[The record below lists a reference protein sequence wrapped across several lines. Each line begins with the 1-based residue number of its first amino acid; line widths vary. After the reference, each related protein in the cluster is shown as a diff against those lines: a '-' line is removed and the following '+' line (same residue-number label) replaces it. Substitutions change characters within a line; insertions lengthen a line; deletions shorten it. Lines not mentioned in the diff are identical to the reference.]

1 MGTRSIFL
9 KVTTLLSILAIEHI
23 RTSPVLES
31 NTKKIIIMLSQFS
44 DSLKKLYS
52 KLSGWVDEIVLA
64 LPNILLAVLFLTLSI
79 FLAKN
84 LKKVAI
90 KALRKTTSNQTVIGV
105 LSNMIVAAFMII
117 SIFIVLNIL
126 NLSDAV
132 TALLGTAGVIGLAVG
147 LALQDPLMNLFSGV
161 LMSVK
166 AYYQVGDL
174 IETNGFFG
182 KIKEITL
189 RSTIL
194 AMPDGQEVVIPN
206 KEVLQNPL
214 KNFSHNGR
222 RRIELECGV
231 SYEDDLEHVKKT
243 AIEAIENCGMNINE
257 TKPVE
262 VFFTDFGGSSI
273 NFTLRFWKNVTA
285 QADYLAAKSEA
296 IIALK
301 KAFDKNDISIPFPI
315 TTLDFGVSGGLR
327 IDEIYPPKQFN
338 IPKNHPE
345 YSKIS

>member
-1 MGTRSIFL
+1 MF
-9 KVTTLLSILAIEHI
+9 
-23 RTSPVLES
+23 
-31 NTKKIIIMLSQFS
+31 SQFS
-44 DSLKKLYS
+44 DSIKKLYS

-64 LPNILLAVLFLTLSI
+64 LPNILLAVLFLSVSI
-79 FLAKN
+79 FLAKY
-84 LKKVAI
+84 LKKIAT
-90 KALRKTTSNQTVIGV
+90 KALFKATGNETVVGV
-105 LSNMIVAAFMII
+105 LSNMIVAGFMII
-117 SIFIVLNIL
+117 SMFIVLNIL

-166 AYYQVGDL
+166 DFYQIGDL

-182 KIKEITL
+182 KIEQITL
-189 RSTIL
+189 RSTIIAL
-194 AMPDGQEVVIPN
+194 PDGQEVVIPN
-206 KEVLQNPL
+206 KDVLQNPL
-214 KNFSHNGR
+214 TSFSHRGR
-222 RRIELECGV
+222 RRIDVECGV
-231 SYEDDLEHVKKT
+231 SYGDDLEKVKKV
-243 AIEAIENCGMNINE
+243 AIEAIETCEMNINE

-262 VFFTDFGGSSI
+262 LFFTSFGDSSI

-285 QADYLAAKSEA
+285 QADYLAAKSAA

-327 IDEIYPPKQFN
+327 IDEIYSPQQFGKQ
-338 IPKNHPE
+338 KNQANAIKASE
-345 YSKIS
+345 